1 MLLIDAECIGADL
14 IQSQVKSSQTMGAHD
29 CIIMILLML
38 SFLLWFDVNTAL
50 IFEHNY
56 EVDSWGSQLSLLFC
70 SCYHFCWMTT
80 QLWSS
85 STIMKSTHGAQCTAA
100 PAVGYKWCKYHF
112 KAGLYYKVTTENQC
126 NCQNEKYS
134 WNKSKIW
141 SQQTLS
147 ELPLQRGKE
156 MSLKKGVLMW
166 RKLII
171 WIVHWAKIDE
181 KEMSFYVAP

>member
-1 MLLIDAECIGADL
+1 MDNNKKKCIYRWRKFAAMASNKLRLSFSIWRKYSVWSNALQNLGLYIFKYFKSLMLLIDAECIGADL

-29 CIIMILLML
+29 YIIMILLML

-70 SCYHFCWMTT
+70 SCYYFCWMTT

-112 KAGLYYKVTTENQC
+112 KAGLYYKVTTE
-126 NCQNEKYS
+126 
-134 WNKSKIW
+134 
-141 SQQTLS
+141 TRL
-147 ELPLQRGKE
+147 
-156 MSLKKGVLMW
+156 
-166 RKLII
+166 
-171 WIVHWAKIDE
+171 
-181 KEMSFYVAP
+181 